1 MDTRWRGGEGDASG
15 LELCSGVH
23 GIRALY
29 VLARSTEGEGERGGS
44 GDSEGETER
53 EHRRIQ
59 IEAAAPAEHVG
70 HVLAWWG
77 AQLGHGRHA
86 SKLSSTWRASA
97 WAWWDML
104 WVRSVPN

>member
-1 MDTRWRGGEGDASG
+1 MDTRWRGGEGDAGG

-59 IEAAAPAEHVG
+59 IEAAALVEEVG
-70 HVLAWWG
+70 CKSAWWG
-77 AQLGHGRHA
+77 AAVLHGGHA
-86 SKLSSTWRASA
+86 PISTNKRRATK
-97 WAWWDML
+97 
-104 WVRSVPN
+104 